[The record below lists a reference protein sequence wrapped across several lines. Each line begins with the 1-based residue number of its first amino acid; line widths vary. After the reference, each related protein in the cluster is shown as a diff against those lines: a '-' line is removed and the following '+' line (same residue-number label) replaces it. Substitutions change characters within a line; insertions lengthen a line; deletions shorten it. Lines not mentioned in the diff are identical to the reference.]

1 MFSRRRNY
9 DNCIQKV
16 TLEVGTL
23 VGLQKDDEAYITLRE
38 LPTLEMLN
46 LKEASEK
53 GEKETLEV
61 FRSLLPSIIADHN
74 FYEDDDGRRKMTEKD
89 LASLVFESVDL
100 TLKVVKGYT
109 EASFFTRRKREEGSS
124 PASAGRSSTVVAA
137 VSSTGNTDTGSAT

>member
-61 FRSLLPSIIADHN
+61 FRSLLPSIIADDN
-74 FYEDDDGRRKMTEKD
+74 SDIISKNPY
-89 LASLVFESVDL
+89 
-100 TLKVVKGYT
+100 
-109 EASFFTRRKREEGSS
+109 
-124 PASAGRSSTVVAA
+124 
-137 VSSTGNTDTGSAT
+137 